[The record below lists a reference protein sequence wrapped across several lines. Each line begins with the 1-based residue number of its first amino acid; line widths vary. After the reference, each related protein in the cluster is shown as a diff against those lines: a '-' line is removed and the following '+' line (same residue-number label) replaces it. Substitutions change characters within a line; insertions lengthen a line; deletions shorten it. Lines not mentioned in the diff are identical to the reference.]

1 MYKLI
6 ENNTARRAFPAKVS
20 TEAVM
25 RLANRAF
32 RESVGF
38 DEGGDVAL
46 VLDADGRTL
55 ALYRYSERVF
65 STEAYLNG

>member
-1 MYKLI
+1 MYKLTQ
-6 ENNTARRAFPAKVS
+6 NNTTRAFPAKVS

-25 RLANRAF
+25 RIANRAM

-38 DEGGDVAL
+38 DEGGDVAV
-46 VLDADGRTL
+46 VLDADGRAL
-55 ALYRYSERVF
+55 ARYRYSERVF

>member
-6 ENNTARRAFPAKVS
+6 ENNTARRSFPEKVS

-25 RLANRAF
+25 RLAR
-32 RESVGF
+32 RSGGESVGF
-38 DEGGDVAL
+38 DEGGDIAI

-65 STEAYLNG
+65 SSEAYLNG